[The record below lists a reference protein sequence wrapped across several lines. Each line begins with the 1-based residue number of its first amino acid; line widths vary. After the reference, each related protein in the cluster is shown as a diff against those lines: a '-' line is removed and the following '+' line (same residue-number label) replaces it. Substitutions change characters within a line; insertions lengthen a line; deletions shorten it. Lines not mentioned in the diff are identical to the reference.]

1 MKKQKKQNE
10 VSGLSLARME
20 LQKKHREEK
29 AKSEETHEENDSM
42 KEIRKDMLEGGAVPN
57 FEGGVYLAEGL
68 WIYPDGS
75 LREF

>member
-1 MKKQKKQNE
+1 MKKHTK
-10 VSGLSLARME
+10 
-20 LQKKHREEK
+20 EK
-29 AKSEETHEENDSM
+29 TNLEETHEENDSM
-42 KEIRKDMLEGGAVPN
+42 KEIRKDMIKDGAVPN

>member
-1 MKKQKKQNE
+1 MKKHTK
-10 VSGLSLARME
+10 
-20 LQKKHREEK
+20 EK
-29 AKSEETHEENDSM
+29 TNLEETHEENDSM
-42 KEIRKDMLEGGAVPN
+42 KEIRKDMIEGGAVPN